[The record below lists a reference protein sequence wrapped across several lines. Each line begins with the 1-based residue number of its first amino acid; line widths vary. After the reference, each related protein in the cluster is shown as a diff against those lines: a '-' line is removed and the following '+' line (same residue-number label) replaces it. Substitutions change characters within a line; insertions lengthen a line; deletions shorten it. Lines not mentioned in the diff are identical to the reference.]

1 MSILIELM
9 NSFVNSLNTREMAII
24 ILLIAFLIGISFI
37 KGVRKTAKD
46 IIKIFF
52 SIKLILPFAFMVLY
66 IFLILFIL
74 YYIGFLN
81 INLTKDI
88 VFWFFIVAIPFFF
101 TANKVKE
108 DKNFFKNKA
117 FEYIKLVTIFG
128 FIINFYTFNIFTE
141 ILLQIILFVII
152 LFISFS
158 KTDVKYKSVENFFSI
173 IFLIVVA
180 YLVIFFINSILID
193 FNGFININTGI
204 TYILPAILTILL
216 LPFIYILALYM
227 RYELF
232 YVFSKMQFDNS
243 KLHKYVFKEVFKR
256 NKLNLYELHDFLLNF
271 RIFNIN
277 NIEDV
282 KKEIEKAENRI
293 LLDKKIKIK

>member
-1 MSILIELM
+1 MNLLIELV

-24 ILLIAFLIGISFI
+24 ILLFAFLIGISFI
-37 KGVRKTAKD
+37 KGVRKAAKD

-52 SIKLILPFAFMVLY
+52 SIKLIIPFISMLLY
-66 IFLILFIL
+66 IFLILFVL

-88 VFWFFIVAIPFFF
+88 VFWFVIVAIPLFF
-101 TANKVKE
+101 TANKVRE
-108 DKNFFKNKA
+108 NKNFFKNEA
-117 FEYIKLVTIFG
+117 MEYIKLTTIFG
-128 FIINFYTFNIFTE
+128 FLINFYTFNLFIE
-141 ILLQIILFVII
+141 IILQLSLFIII

-158 KTDVKYKSVENFFSI
+158 KTDKKYKSVEAFFNI
-173 IFLIVVA
+173 IFLIVFV
-180 YLVIFFINSILID
+180 YLVIFFINSFLIN
-193 FNGFININTGI
+193 FNELININTGI
-204 TYILPAILTILL
+204 SYILPAVLTILF
-216 LPFIYILALYM
+216 LPFVYMLALYM

-232 YVFSKMQFDNS
+232 YVFSKTQFNDS
-243 KLHKYVFKEVFKR
+243 KLHIYVFKEVFKR

-271 RIFNIN
+271 RIFDIN